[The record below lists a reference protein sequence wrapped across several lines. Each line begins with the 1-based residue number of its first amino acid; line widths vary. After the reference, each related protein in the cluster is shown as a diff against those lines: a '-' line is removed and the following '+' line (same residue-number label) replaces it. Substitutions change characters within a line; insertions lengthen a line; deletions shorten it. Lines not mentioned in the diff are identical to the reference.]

1 MRSAPVKTLT
11 LYIAEENQIY
21 RMLYINIFS
30 STNIANLVGISS
42 EVNSLLIKNTLS
54 TLQPSVLLLG
64 TKSLDR
70 QAVEQLL
77 QIRADFPHIG
87 VVLLFSVYNAKSI
100 KRLRK
105 IAERGSG
112 GLAVFLRHS
121 LERAEQLYRII
132 VSVSERY
139 VILDPGL
146 TNLLFTE
153 KQTPLISKGFTARE
167 LEIMSLIAEGYSNVA
182 IAEAL
187 FIDTKTVRHHLNNMY
202 SKLRADLMFDHQHPR
217 VSLARL
223 YLENTG
229 DLTTIGAT

>member
-1 MRSAPVKTLT
+1 MRPTQLKTLT

-21 RMLYINIFS
+21 RMLFIDIFS
-30 STNIANLVGISS
+30 STSITNLVGISS
-42 EVNSLLIKNTLS
+42 ELNPLLIKSTLS
-54 TLQPSVLLLG
+54 ALQPSVLLLG
-64 TKSLDR
+64 TKSLDPR
-70 QAVEQLL
+70 SVEQLL
-77 QIRADFPHIG
+77 QIRSNFPHIG

-100 KRLRK
+100 KQLRK
-105 IAERGSG
+105 IAERHGG

-132 VSVSERY
+132 ISVSEGY
-139 VILDPGL
+139 VILDPSL
-146 TNLLFTE
+146 TNLLLTE
-153 KQTPLISKGFTARE
+153 KQAPLISMGFTARE

-187 FIDTKTVRHHLNNMY
+187 FIDTKTIRRHLNNMY
-202 SKLRADLMFDHQHPR
+202 SKLRADLMFNHQHPR

-229 DLTTIGAT
+229 NLTTCDAT